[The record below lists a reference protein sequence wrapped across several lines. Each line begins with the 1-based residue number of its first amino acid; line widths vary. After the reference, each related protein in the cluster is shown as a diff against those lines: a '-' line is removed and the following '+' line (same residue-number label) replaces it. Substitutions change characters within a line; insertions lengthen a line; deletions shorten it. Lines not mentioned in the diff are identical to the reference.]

1 MVRRIFISLFVC
13 DFLIIN
19 LPDAFFLDPLP
30 LPLDDPE
37 GSSGWIGSL
46 SLPFRLSRLC
56 LLCLLLRP
64 PALTDRG
71 RVINVMIMRKVHNT
85 NKRYCLHCC
94 KHFIFDFWCWT
105 HDVAR
110 GRRAKWQILHGWQEF
125 AKGTWSCTVCTK
137 QPWSMRCAD
146 SWAWADPLNLY
157 RSALLRNFDSF

>member
-1 MVRRIFISLFVC
+1 MYLWYVEFFISLFVC

-94 KHFIFDFWCWT
+94 KHFIFDFWC
-105 HDVAR
+105 
-110 GRRAKWQILHGWQEF
+110 
-125 AKGTWSCTVCTK
+125 
-137 QPWSMRCAD
+137 
-146 SWAWADPLNLY
+146 Y
-157 RSALLRNFDSF
+157 LLRINFALCAMGYTFHVLQVFWFSNNITF